1 MEITPKIIEK
11 DGKRYLVIG
20 DKAIPFERFDEAGN
34 PIIDV
39 KSEVIK
45 HPDGRQDVII
55 KVPCLQI
62 KVVDKKSKQ

>member
-1 MEITPKIIEK
+1 MPMIIEEN
-11 DGKRYLVIG
+11 GKKYLIIG

-39 KSEVIK
+39 KSETIK